1 MAEVKRRCAAGASGG
16 ITPLIM
22 AIETVALIK
31 LPPSVFQAMP
41 PSGEASSDPSRLRLK
56 AESGASFEVR
66 LLVDAGL
73 VYTPVPFGADA
84 DALLETLWDFL
95 GDALADHD
103 DDRGVFVLPSVAPAK
118 SATYDEVI
126 DEVDEVGEWVAL
138 DDEEGDEDDEM
149 AAEGDVM
156 QGMPSM
162 PGMPPGM
169 PQGDD
174 FMAMMA
180 SITNSLGPDTLMSL
194 QQAMMSGDARAFERA
209 QEAVAAK
216 LSQRADI
223 VDQLQGLM
231 GAMPPGLRDMA
242 MNTSPDELMKQM
254 QGAVPPDQMAA
265 MRKLSD
271 TKGRKR

>member
-1 MAEVKRRCAAGASGG
+1 
-16 ITPLIM
+16 M

-41 PSGEASSDPSRLRLK
+41 PAGEASSDPSRLRLK
-56 AESGASFEVR
+56 AESGAAFEVR
-66 LLVDAGL
+66 LLTDGGL
-73 VYTPVPFGADA
+73 VYTPVPFGSDGE
-84 DALLETLWDFL
+84 ALLDTLWDFL

-103 DDRGVFVLPSVAPAK
+103 DDRGVFVIPSVAPAR
-118 SATYDEVI
+118 SANYDAVI

-138 DDEEGDEDDEM
+138 DDEEGDEDDDDG
-149 AAEGDVM
+149 AAEGAVM
-156 QGMPSM
+156 PMGM
-162 PGMPPGM
+162 PGMPGAMPGAM
-169 PQGDD
+169 PGGDD

-180 SITNSLGPDTLMSL
+180 SITNSLGADTLMGL

-254 QGAVPPDQMAA
+254 QGAVPPDQIAA